1 MFRASFQRQFR
12 RLQSSAFVRQG
23 APRQWGLRRCADS
36 ATARTFSTDAGASF
50 AKHKHLA
57 FGLSG
62 AAVLI
67 VSHRMSRQNL
77 LESKE
82 KEKAKERGHQQEG
95 GFTAQDKESFFRFMR
110 FGMVDMSL
118 LLVSLVAGV
127 SFDGVIA
134 RFIGVQGY
142 GAIVGAGLGNCF
154 ADVVAGL
161 PEGLAAAL
169 GGEWFCICVC
179 MLF

>member
-1 MFRASFQRQFR
+1 VF
-12 RLQSSAFVRQG
+12 G
-23 APRQWGLRRCADS
+23 
-36 ATARTFSTDAGASF
+36 
-50 AKHKHLA
+50 KHKHMA
-57 FGLSG
+57 FGLTG

-77 LESKE
+77 LEAKTKE
-82 KEKAKERGHQQEG
+82 EQKTAREGHHDSS
-95 GFTAQDKESFFRFMR
+95 FTPQDKENFFRFMR

-161 PEGLAAAL
+161 PEGVAAAL
-169 GGEWFCICVC
+169 GGNRVFVFVC
-179 MLF
+179 FSISLS

>member
-1 MFRASFQRQFR
+1 VFGR
-12 RLQSSAFVRQG
+12 
-23 APRQWGLRRCADS
+23 
-36 ATARTFSTDAGASF
+36 
-50 AKHKHLA
+50 HKHMA
-57 FGLSG
+57 FGLTG

-67 VSHRMSRQNL
+67 VSHRMSRQTL
-77 LESKE
+77 LEAKTKE
-82 KEKAKERGHQQEG
+82 EQKTTTHDARHDSGY
-95 GFTAQDKESFFRFMR
+95 TPQDKENFFRFMR

-161 PEGLAAAL
+161 PEGVAAAL
-169 GGEWFCICVC
+169 GGATFFFSF
-179 MLF
+179 LFVFSHAFD